1 MLVER
6 FISKDETRQSR
17 KARRRGQINRYKAND
32 LVKVQRFFWWFSPF
46 VYRVNKVDKARSS
59 TPDPWS
65 L

>member
-17 KARRRGQINRYKAND
+17 NARRRGQINRYKAND
-32 LVKVQRFFWWFSPF
+32 LAMVQRFFWWFSPF
-46 VYRVNKVDKARSS
+46 FYRLHKVDKARSF